1 VDRKEGDVHIDLPI
15 DVAATGNSPKE
26 MARRMQDPAENLE
39 FTCSHDHDFLS
50 EHIQRNERRTWLV
63 IFLTLTTMMVEIVSG
78 MLFGSMALLA
88 DGWHMAS
95 HASALGITALAYYL
109 ARKHRSNDKFT
120 FGTGKI
126 GDLAGYSSALLLA
139 VIALAMIYA
148 SIVRLLNPVVIRFN
162 DAILVAV
169 IGLLV
174 NLVSALLL
182 KEHHDH
188 HPHENSGEPIHDH
201 ASHHDHGHDHNL
213 RAAYLHVLADAL
225 TSIMAIGA
233 LLVGKIW
240 GWTFMD
246 PLMGIVG
253 AVVISRWSVGLM
265 RDSGQVLL
273 DYNGDAHLKEAILQA
288 MQSDGDA
295 TVQDLHLWR
304 VGAGRYS
311 AIVALS
317 APDGRS
323 PLEMKKRLCHLRH
336 LVHVT
341 VEVNRTENR

>member
-1 VDRKEGDVHIDLPI
+1 
-15 DVAATGNSPKE
+15 
-26 MARRMQDPAENLE
+26 MQDSPEHTE
-39 FTCSHDHDFLS
+39 FASPHDHDFLS
-50 EHIQRNERRTWLV
+50 KHIERNERRTWLV
-63 IFLTLTTMMVEIVSG
+63 IFLTLTTMIVEIVSG

-109 ARKHRSNDKFT
+109 SRKHRNNDKFT

-139 VIALAMIYA
+139 LIALLMAYA
-148 SIVRLLNPVVIRFN
+148 SIARLLNPVEIRFN

-182 KEHHDH
+182 REHHDH
-188 HPHENSGEPIHDH
+188 HDADSGDR
-201 ASHHDHGHDHNL
+201 GHDHDNAHGHHHGRDYNL

-225 TSIMAIGA
+225 TSILAIAA

-253 AVVISRWSVGLM
+253 ALVISRWSVGLL

-273 DYNGDAHLKEAILQA
+273 DYNGDANLKNAILQA
-288 MQSDGDA
+288 MQSDGDT

-311 AIVALS
+311 AIVSLS
-317 APDGRS
+317 APDARS
-323 PLEMKKRLCHLRH
+323 PLELKKRLGHLRN

-341 VEVNRTENR
+341 IEVNQPGNR